1 MGLMTQGLS
10 LTWPMMLYAVVFA
23 ALPNFFSG
31 LFFSFGFSNLQVPLI
46 FIEMFGMTMTI
57 GAFVFLG
64 GTLLITIIEAYIVS
78 VFGLLMAGF
87 SPLRTTHTMGAQ
99 KSIAYAIS
107 VGVKLMTLYLVVGL
121 IQTVFGSLISSAAS
135 VPISGAVTV
144 GFYAMMLAIIAYNV
158 PAFASSVVSGML
170 SSNGGAAA
178 TAMNAAAGTAM
189 AMAQSMHNISEGM
202 AEKKEAKKEARDA
215 ENQEKASSN
224 MQGGSVAQKG
234 AEAPNAAV
242 PTPLAHDG
250 SGSQQSQFISKN
262 TPSAQAPQVSSSGQS
277 SPGAAVGPGG
287 SASMASNSLSDA
299 NGATSAVGNG
309 LPQSGSSPGALNG
322 ASTDSHGKPK
332 TAFEQMRADHDGGY
346 GDASKNKTPE
356 ERDELRKAFHQDQQK
371 ALDDADKKIR
381 DGVDGL
387 GKSLEQ
393 MLLPAGSQSSGAVS
407 GAQLKSSI

>member
-1 MGLMTQGLS
+1 
-10 LTWPMMLYAVVFA
+10 
-23 ALPNFFSG
+23 
-31 LFFSFGFSNLQVPLI
+31 
-46 FIEMFGMTMTI
+46 MTMTI
-57 GAFVFLG
+57 GASVFLG

-121 IQTVFGSLISSAAS
+121 IQTVFGGLISSAAS

-202 AEKKEAKKEARDA
+202 AEKKEAKKEAKDA
-215 ENQEKASSN
+215 ERQEKASSN
-224 MQGGSVAQKG
+224 IQGGTGGQRG
-234 AEAPNAAV
+234 AEAPNSAV
-242 PTPLAHDG
+242 PTALGDQKNDV
-250 SGSQQSQFISKN
+250 QQSKISSSN
-262 TPSAQAPQVSSSGQS
+262 SSSSHAPQSSSSGYGS
-277 SPGAAVGPGG
+277 SGTGNGTVG
-287 SASMASNSLSDA
+287 SAPMGSGASASA
-299 NGATSAVGNG
+299 N
-309 LPQSGSSPGALNG
+309 SGSNAATHQNAVAPEVAMNNAFGDKN
-322 ASTDSHGKPK
+322 GKPK
-332 TAFEQMRADHDGGY
+332 TAFEQMRTDHDGAY
-346 GDASKNKTPE
+346 GEASKNKTPE

-393 MLLPAGSQSSGAVS
+393 MLLPAGSQTSGSVS